1 MNRRWL
7 SGATTLLVATALVS
21 CTVPEGGPLS
31 DENLTWEEAKAETQ
45 KTELEIAELI
55 PATDVVSVVQ
65 KPTGTLFSCDAEQHT
80 WYGSTTIEIAPDA
93 DAEEIV
99 RALESHFREGKRF
112 DVRTRRDVVGEYEL
126 QLMSPETAETYII
139 GPDDGGATI
148 RIGSGSPCFTLPD
161 DVYPGGT
168 F

>member
-1 MNRRWL
+1 MCIVL
-7 SGATTLLVATALVS
+7 SGSDWRQARVPGDVRRNGCALI
-21 CTVPEGGPLS
+21 CTS
-31 DENLTWEEAKAETQ
+31 RNRCA
-45 KTELEIAELI
+45 I
-55 PATDVVSVVQ
+55 
-65 KPTGTLFSCDAEQHT
+65 AEQHT
-80 WYGSTTIEIAPDA
+80 WYGSTTIEIAPDT